1 MGHLTC
7 SELAQNKIQNNSK
20 FKIQK
25 SRKPLAYFQIP
36 KAHSRDALALNLS
49 RCRSFTCVFS
59 YIAFD
64 LLIFFVVSPVFFL
77 FLQSSLCG
85 LPGRSADTFSCL
97 LLIPTCAIFS
107 NDVHGTRPQ

>member
-20 FKIQK
+20 FKIQQ

-36 KAHSRDALALNLS
+36 KAHSKDALAVNLS

-64 LLIFFVVSPVFFL
+64 LLILFVVSPVFVFFFAEQFVRLARTQRRHL
-77 FLQSSLCG
+77 FMSPFDS
-85 LPGRSADTFSCL
+85 D
-97 LLIPTCAIFS
+97 
-107 NDVHGTRPQ
+107 